1 MGKRLIRLGL
11 LSLLLSLI
19 MCGGSAFCQTCV
31 IYPSSVSD
39 IDVRHNDLIEIL
51 TTALKKTIPGY
62 GAFKVA
68 PSKLKMNEVRSLT
81 ELMHNNAQ
89 STTYNDAC
97 SDDSVNVV
105 WSPTSEQLEQQL
117 IPIRIPLR
125 KGLLGLRIALI
136 DAKNQATL
144 DRVNT
149 LADLK
154 KFKLGMGIGWVDL
167 NVLKANDLNV
177 VTANYD
183 ALFAMT
189 ARDRF
194 DLFPRG
200 INEVFNEYDQR
211 HAIYPNLAIEKNL
224 LIYYPWPYYF
234 FVNKN
239 NRQLAERIQVGLE
252 VMIDDGSFNR
262 IFMKFNGAAIRRANL
277 GSRRVIQLKNPFLP
291 KKTPTNPRYW
301 FFPKLIKN

>member
-1 MGKRLIRLGL
+1 MHKILIWI
-11 LSLLLSLI
+11 SLLVSV
-19 MCGGSAFCQTCV
+19 GSAYGQTSV

-39 IDVRHNDLIEIL
+39 IDIRHNDLIEIL
-51 TTALKKTIPGY
+51 TTALNKTIPEY
-62 GAFKVA
+62 GAFKIA
-68 PSKLKMNEVRSLT
+68 PSRLKMNEVRSLT
-81 ELMHNNAQ
+81 ELMHNDTCN
-89 STTYNDAC
+89 
-97 SDDSVNVV
+97 DDSVTVV
-105 WSPTSEQLEQQL
+105 WSPTSEELEQQL

-125 KGLLGLRIALI
+125 KGLLGLRVALI
-136 DAKNQATL
+136 DSKNQAKL
-144 DRVNT
+144 DQVNT

-167 NVLKANDLNV
+167 NVLKANNLNV

-189 ARDRF
+189 AHDRF

-211 HAIYPNLAIEKNL
+211 HAIFPNLAIEKNL

-239 NRQLAERIQVGLE
+239 NRRLGERIRVGLE
-252 VMIDDGSFNR
+252 RMIDDGSFNR
-262 IFMKFNGAAIRRANL
+262 IFIQYNGEAIRRANL
-277 GSRRVIQLKNPFLP
+277 GSRRIIQLKNPFLP